1 MIYVFNLVALGGTF
15 DILHRGHDALISKAF
30 QIGKKVII
38 GLTSDDFASKL
49 VKEHDV
55 YPYDVRERNLVAY
68 LNEKGWKERYE
79 VFELNDPYGPTV
91 IDRDIDA
98 LVVSEE
104 TLRTGLKINEI
115 RHKKGFPHLVIVV
128 VDMVLAE
135 DGLPISTTRIRK
147 GIIDREGHL
156 IKKITKVEDLL

>member
-1 MIYVFNLVALGGTF
+1 MFNLVALGGTF
-15 DILHRGHDALISKAF
+15 DILHKGHDALISMAF

-38 GLTSDDFASKL
+38 GLTSNAFASKL

-55 YPYDVRERNLVAY
+55 YPYDVRKKNLLEY
-68 LNEKGWKERYE
+68 LNGKGWQGRYE
-79 VFELNDPYGPTV
+79 IIELNDPYGPTV
-91 IDRDIDA
+91 VEREIDA

-104 TLRTGLKINEI
+104 TLHTGLKINRI
-115 RHKKGFPHLVIVV
+115 RYEKGFPHLVIVV

-147 GIIDREGHL
+147 GIIDKEGHL
-156 IKKITKVEDLL
+156 VKKITKVEDLL

>member
-1 MIYVFNLVALGGTF
+1 MVCVFDLVALGGTF

-30 QIGKKVII
+30 QIGKKVIV

-55 YPYDVRERNLVAY
+55 YPYDKRKKSLEGY
-68 LNEKGWKERYE
+68 LDKKGWRGRYE
-79 VFELNDPYGPTV
+79 IVELNDPYGPTV
-91 IDRDIDA
+91 IERDIDA

-115 RHKKGFPHLVIVV
+115 RHEKGFPHLVIVV